1 MAVIACSFILHSI
14 YWEKDLLTE
23 PDFFI
28 GTIINKL
35 WSRDEE
41 HKV

>member
-1 MAVIACSFILHSI
+1 MIAIACSFILHSI
-14 YWEKDLLTE
+14 YWEKDLLTK
-23 PDFFI
+23 PKIFI

-35 WSRDEE
+35 RRRDEE